1 MGPYELGGDW
11 SDKGIVGVDRFVQR
25 AYSLFESNKDLSKSV
40 TAPSKFHLD
49 ELSPIEK
56 SIYQLVNKTLSKFE
70 VEIENFRFNTAVASL
85 MELNNGLKELS
96 NCADEMKLF
105 ALERFA
111 TMLASLAPHMGEECW
126 SILGNEKG
134 LYDNPV
140 WFEIDKS
147 ALVQDSVTI
156 IVQVNGKVRAK
167 LDLPADSDET
177 TVKEIAW
184 SDDKVKSHTDGKT
197 VVKEIYVKNKIYN
210 IVVR

>member
-1 MGPYELGGDW
+1 M
-11 SDKGIVGVDRFVQR
+11 
-25 AYSLFESNKDLSKSV
+25 
-40 TAPSKFHLD
+40 D
-49 ELSPIEK
+49 ELSQVEK

-70 VEIENFRFNTAVASL
+70 VEVENFRFNTAVASL
-85 MELNNGLKELS
+85 MELNNGLKELQ
-96 NCADEMKLF
+96 NCSDEIKLF

-126 SILGNEKG
+126 EILGNEKG
-134 LYDNPV
+134 LYDNPI

-147 ALVQDSVTI
+147 ALVQESVTI

-167 LDLPADSDET
+167 LNLPADSDEA

-184 SDDKVKSHTDGKT
+184 ADNKVITHTDGKT
-197 VVKEIYVKNKIYN
+197 VVKEIYIKNKIYN